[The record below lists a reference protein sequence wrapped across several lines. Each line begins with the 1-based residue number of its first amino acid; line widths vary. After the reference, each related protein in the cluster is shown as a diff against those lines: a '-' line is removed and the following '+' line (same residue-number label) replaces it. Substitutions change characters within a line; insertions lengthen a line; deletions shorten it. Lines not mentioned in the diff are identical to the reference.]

1 VQGNFI
7 GTDAG
12 GTLPLPNDG
21 SGVSFFDAAGNTV
34 GGTAPGAGNVIAFN
48 LGSGVA
54 LSDRDLPVNANAI
67 LGNSIF
73 DNQDLGID
81 LAEDGVTPNDA
92 GDADTGV
99 NELQNFPVLT
109 SVSGT
114 PGALTVQGTLNSTPS
129 STFTVE
135 LFASSAVDPSGNGE
149 GRFFLGSTGVTTD
162 AGGNGPFTFNSV
174 VSPINGGV
182 LTATATDAA
191 GNTSEFSGA
200 LPFGAADAEP
210 PVLKNCTVS
219 PRSLPS
225 SGGTVNFSIV
235 ATDNVGVT
243 LVQAIVTGGSNGPLG
258 TSSTVITL
266 KRQGKSNTFT
276 GSLSVPPNTTGSTQ
290 TFNVL
295 YAAED
300 AAGNSATEPCGTFQ
314 VRADGGGGD
323 GGGSVVGSGLVDAS
337 ELAPGAVG
345 LFSIRV
351 SARAGRRP
359 TGGVNFT
366 VTGLGRRVFR
376 AHSVRLDSLEVE
388 QSPQGPVAFVTGTMR
403 VTGFGVVGFAVEALD
418 GRDPGVPGDVFF
430 LTLSDVSDVRARGK
444 GGSLT
449 LGGGLLAE
457 DERSARLRD
466 NIRVKPVP

>member
-1 VQGNFI
+1 V
-7 GTDAG
+7 
-12 GTLPLPNDG
+12 PNNG
-21 SGVSFFDAAGNTV
+21 YGVFFFDAAGNTV
-34 GGTAPGAGNVIAFN
+34 GGTASGAGNVIAFN
-48 LGSGVA
+48 GSGVGM
-54 LSDRDLPVNANAI
+54 SDRDLPVNANRI

-73 DNQDLGID
+73 NNEGLGID
-81 LAEDGVTPNDA
+81 LADDGVTPNDA

-114 PGALTVQGTLNSTPS
+114 PGALTVQGTLNSTAS

-135 LFASSAVDPSGNGE
+135 LFASSGADPSGFGE
-149 GRFFLGSTGVTTD
+149 GRFFLGSTPVTTD
-162 AGGNGPFTFNSV
+162 AGGNGAFTFNSV
-174 VSPINGGV
+174 VSPLNGGV
-182 LTATATDAA
+182 LTATVTDAA
-191 GNTSEFSGA
+191 GNTSEFSEG
-200 LPFGAADAEP
+200 LPFGAADNESP
-210 PVLKNCTVS
+210 LLENCTVS
-219 PRSLPS
+219 PRSLPA
-225 SGGTVNFSIV
+225 SGGTVNFSIN

-243 LVQAIVTGGSNGPLG
+243 LVQAIISSGSNGATAAGG
-258 TSSTVITL
+258 TVVTL
-266 KRQGKSNTFT
+266 TRKGKSDTFT

-290 TFNVL
+290 TFSVL
-295 YAAED
+295 YTAQD
-300 AAGNSATEPCGTFQ
+300 AAGNSTQEPCGTFQ
-314 VRADGGGGD
+314 VRADGGGG
-323 GGGSVVGSGLVDAS
+323 GGGSVVGSGVVDAS

-376 AHSVRLDSLEVE
+376 AQSVRLESLEVF
-388 QSPQGPVAFVTGTMR
+388 QDAQGLVAVVTGTMR
-403 VTGFGVVGFAVEALD
+403 VTGIGVVAFTVEALD

-430 LTLSDVSDVRARGK
+430 LTLSDVSDVRTRGK

-457 DERSARLRD
+457 HDRSARLRD
-466 NIRVKPVP
+466 NIRIKPVP